1 MTQRATAVRP
11 SLVASLLAATLALPT
26 PVHALLA
33 LTVDDSIRPGS
44 EAAGTV
50 MWDTGTLG
58 GWAYTM
64 ADDGVH
70 GHELWRT
77 NGPSTELVE
86 NINLTSSGAGSS
98 YPYGFVQLGDWLYF
112 SADDGVHGYELW
124 RTNGSVTA
132 LVKDVNENGSD
143 GSAPNW
149 LTRAGDYLFF
159 AANDG
164 VHGEELWRTDGT
176 TTALVRDIN
185 PLVSGVPDGSSPG
198 GLVSFGGRLYF
209 SATDGVHGTE
219 LWAIDGTDG
228 TTWTTWDLNAN
239 SDGADPSSPQQFSA
253 LGSWLYFSA
262 DGGDGQEPW
271 RMGADLVPQQITNIN
286 ATDGSYPFS
295 FTLFNGSVYFGAN
308 DGSTGY
314 EVWRTDGTTS
324 ELLADIFVGG
334 MGSYPDQLT
343 VFNGWLYFQA
353 NDNVHG
359 AELWRTDGA
368 ASSPTV
374 ELVEDLNSIESEPSS
389 PWPLR
394 VIGDAL
400 WFVATTGGGT
410 GYHLFRIG
418 NDGTRTSYTV
428 PGTNAGIGCMC
439 SPLKVLGGRIFTP
452 VFSDETGGTFAYI
465 DEPTYVLPETNRE
478 TVDWTRMLA
487 KLAAMAAV
495 VGVTLRAQRNP
506 VKPWKY

>member
-1 MTQRATAVRP
+1 MFGVLPDVRP
-11 SLVASLLAATLALPT
+11 TATVAILALSLALPT
-26 PVHALLA
+26 PVHAVPA

-50 MWDTGTLG
+50 MWETGTLD
-58 GWAYTM
+58 GWVYTM

-77 NGPSTELVE
+77 NGPTTELVA

-98 YPYGFVQLGDWLYF
+98 YPFGFVQLGDWLYF
-112 SADDGVHGYELW
+112 SADDGMHGYELW
-124 RTNGSVTA
+124 RTNGSETA

-185 PLVSGVPDGSSPG
+185 PLISGVPDGSSPA
-198 GLVSFGGRLYF
+198 GLIEFSGHLLF
-209 SATDGVHGTE
+209 SANDGVRGTE
-219 LWAIDGTDG
+219 LWAIDSADG
-228 TTWTTWDLNAN
+228 TTWTTWDLNGN
-239 SDGADPSSPQQFSA
+239 SDGADASNPQQFSA

-271 RMGADLVPQQITNIN
+271 RMSADLVPQQITDIN
-286 ATDGSYPFS
+286 TTDGSYPFD

-314 EVWRTDGTTS
+314 EVWRTDGNTS
-324 ELLADIFVGG
+324 ERLTDILVGG
-334 MGSYPDQLT
+334 SGSYPDELT

-353 NDNVHG
+353 NDGVHG
-359 AELWRTDGA
+359 VELWRTDGA

-374 ELVEDLNSIESEPSS
+374 ELVEDLNAVESESSS

-400 WFVATTGGGT
+400 WFVATTGGST
-410 GYHLFRIG
+410 GYHLFRIDS
-418 NDGTRTSYTV
+418 DGTRTSYIV
-428 PGTNAGIGCMC
+428 PGNNAGIGCMC
-439 SPLKVLGGRIFTP
+439 TPLKVLGGRIFTP

-478 TVDWTRMLA
+478 AVAWSSALTI
-487 KLAAMAAV
+487 LAALTAA
-495 VGVTLRAQRNP
+495 GALYLRTQGNFIR
-506 VKPWKY
+506 